1 VGKETIEPKRPG
13 TPTVRVII
21 ADDDP
26 LARRAVRD
34 ALQSDGVIVIAEAK
48 DGQEAVELSRHYRP
62 DVVLMDV
69 VMPGMDGVTAT
80 RCLAERDEPPAVVM
94 LSAADDDGLGL
105 LCLRSGASG
114 FLPKTTSL
122 ISLSRALVAASKGE
136 VVVSRRLTKRLIEG
150 LRQTPVDGRGL
161 RPVRSTLTSR
171 EWEVLDLLC
180 QNQSTDD
187 IAHTLVV
194 SGETVRSH
202 VKNILRKLSVSS
214 RKEAVAAAG
223 KLRAGI
229 APDDRL
235 AA

>member
-1 VGKETIEPKRPG
+1 VGKETSESKRPG

-94 LSAADDDGLGL
+94 LSAADDDVLGL
-105 LCLRSGASG
+105 LCLRNGASG

-150 LRQTPVDGRGL
+150 LRQTPVDGHGL
-161 RPVRSTLTSR
+161 RPVRSPLTSR

-202 VKNILRKLSVSS
+202 VKNILRKLGVSS